1 MFLTVFGQELT
12 DKFNYKATYKL
23 TWQIDSTDTKSVQ
36 SEKMVLFIGDGISRF
51 SSLNLLKVDSLS
63 AERKKNFKRSGK
75 FMASLQTKFD
85 YKIFKN
91 LQSGKLS
98 FFERIGK
105 DRFKYTEEL
114 PLQEWK
120 IHSEIKEIAGYNVQ
134 KATTTYAGRDYIAWF
149 TAEISISEGP
159 YKFSGLPGLIIEI
172 TDTQKYYH
180 FKLTGFRELNKAAS
194 MTIAK
199 DRYTEVSKEDFLTAE
214 ENYNRDPL
222 GALSK
227 AGISIGWSKE
237 RGKEAKK
244 ELKENYKSRNNPI
257 ELK

>member
-1 MFLTVFGQELT
+1 
-12 DKFNYKATYKL
+12 
-23 TWQIDSTDTKSVQ
+23 
-36 SEKMVLFIGDGISRF
+36 
-51 SSLNLLKVDSLS
+51 
-63 AERKKNFKRSGK
+63 
-75 FMASLQTKFD
+75 MAPPQTKFD
-85 YKIFKN
+85 YKLFKN
-91 LQSGKLS
+91 LHTEKLY

-114 PLQEWK
+114 PLQDWE
-120 IHSEIKEIAGYNVQ
+120 IHSETKEIVGYKAQ
-134 KATTTYAGRDYIAWF
+134 KATTTYAGRDYVAWF

-227 AGISIGWSKE
+227 AGITIGWSKKRE
-237 RGKEAKK
+237 QEAKK

-257 ELK
+257 ELE